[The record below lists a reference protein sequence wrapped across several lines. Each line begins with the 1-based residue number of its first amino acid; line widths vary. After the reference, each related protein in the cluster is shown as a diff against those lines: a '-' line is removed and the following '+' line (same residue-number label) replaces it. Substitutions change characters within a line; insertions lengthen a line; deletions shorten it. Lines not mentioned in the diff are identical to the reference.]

1 MQIGVTVMGLNGLIS
16 TRMVSQRG
24 GSIKINNTIENQD
37 GTKVIFEGELSG
49 PELAYVVQTGL
60 NVLMYANLLPNV
72 ITKPK
77 DEELH

>member
-1 MQIGVTVMGLNGLIS
+1 MQSGVTSMDLNGQIFIG
-16 TRMVSQRG
+16 MVSQRG
-24 GSIKINNTIENQD
+24 GSIKINNTIENED

-49 PELAYVVQTGL
+49 PELSYVVQTGL

>member
-1 MQIGVTVMGLNGLIS
+1 M
-16 TRMVSQRG
+16 
-24 GSIKINNTIENQD
+24 KINNTVENED

-49 PELAYVVQTGL
+49 PELSYVVQTGL